1 MSKKIPDFLKSRV
14 GLFMQLSDK
23 ELKKIHEGSSL
34 ISYDVNEAVVRIGE
48 DISFLGV
55 ILEGELSVSGVTN
68 GGLRKEL
75 ARFKSGDT
83 FGEMALMSAERAMV
97 DYIAEKPTQVLQ
109 IPVALFQSVLMI
121 EPNALQHATRTIVER
136 MKFLTEDPE
145 KVDAVFKQNADPD
158 GSQPK
163 RAQVLDAQRYDTIL
177 IEVSAHHIHLSQEH
191 VEALFGKGHQLTW
204 HSDLSQPGQFASK
217 EQLTVVGP
225 KGRIEKVRVLGPVRK
240 TTQVEISMT
249 EQFKL
254 GIPTP
259 IRESGDLEGTPG
271 CTLESPEGS
280 LDIDKGLICALRHI
294 HMSPDDAQKYGLKN
308 QSIVRVRVAGDRE
321 LIFGDVLIRVNT
333 NSKLAMHIDT
343 DEANAA
349 NIKTGTKAWID
360 GVQSLD

>member
-1 MSKKIPDFLKSRV
+1 
-14 GLFMQLSDK
+14 
-23 ELKKIHEGSSL
+23 
-34 ISYDVNEAVVRIGE
+34 
-48 DISFLGV
+48 
-55 ILEGELSVSGVTN
+55 
-68 GGLRKEL
+68 
-75 ARFKSGDT
+75 
-83 FGEMALMSAERAMV
+83 
-97 DYIAEKPTQVLQ
+97 
-109 IPVALFQSVLMI
+109 
-121 EPNALQHATRTIVER
+121 
-136 MKFLTEDPE
+136 
-145 KVDAVFKQNADPD
+145 
-158 GSQPK
+158 
-163 RAQVLDAQRYDTIL
+163 
-177 IEVSAHHIHLSQEH
+177 
-191 VEALFGKGHQLTW
+191 
-204 HSDLSQPGQFASK
+204 
-217 EQLTVVGP
+217 
-225 KGRIEKVRVLGPVRK
+225 VLGPVRK

-294 HMSPDDAQKYGLKN
+294 HMSPDDAQKYGLKD

>member
-1 MSKKIPDFLKSRV
+1 MNKKIPDFLKSHV

-23 ELKKIHEGSSL
+23 ELKKIYEGSSI

-48 DISFLGV
+48 EISFLGV
-55 ILEGELSVSGVTN
+55 ILEGELSVSGVTDS
-68 GGLRKEL
+68 GLRKEL

-83 FGEMALMSAERAMV
+83 FGEMALMSNERTMV
-97 DYIAEKPTQVLQ
+97 DYIAEKPSQVLQ

-121 EPNALQHATRTIVER
+121 EPNALQHATRTIVKR

-145 KVDAVFKQNADPD
+145 KADAVFKQHADPD

-163 RAQVLDAQRYDTIL
+163 RAQVLDAQRYETIL

-191 VEALFGKGHQLTW
+191 VELLFGTGHQLT
-204 HSDLSQPGQFASK
+204 HESDLSQPGFASK

-271 CTLESPEGS
+271 CTLEGPAGN
-280 LDIDKGLICALRHI
+280 LDLDKGLICALRHI
-294 HMSPDDAQKYGLKN
+294 HMSPDDAQKYGLKD

-321 LIFGDVLIRVNT
+321 LIFGDVLIRVNPSS
-333 NSKLAMHIDT
+333 NLAMHIDT

-349 NIKTGTKAWID
+349 NIKTGTQAWID
-360 GVQSLD
+360 GVQSLG